1 MQKDNK
7 NHIKYNLKRKVKDK
21 KREKKIIQLEQIFP
35 KKETTQT
42 CSKNT
47 GSQNKRV

>member
-21 KREKKIIQLEQIFP
+21 KRENKIIYLEQIFP
-35 KKETTQT
+35 
-42 CSKNT
+42 
-47 GSQNKRV
+47 